1 MRTII
6 KSICSSIFLISVCTF
21 TTFAINESNINKI
34 HRDEL
39 KCIYEKQENINGIFS
54 IQTKEIDE
62 DSEFFKADIKY
73 PYLKVKQQCLY
84 KQNIHNREIEI
95 INKTISDDILKFKEE
110 IKSYSKSYKEEYEKN
125 PNKNEYTKYKYE
137 AYTNYEVK
145 YNKNNIISIPVVYY
159 QFTGGAHGMSELKTY
174 NYDLVTGQEIQLK
187 DLFKEDCSYK
197 DIINKEVQDNIS
209 KNPQDYF
216 KGDDGFKGISE
227 NQKFYIEENGIVV
240 YFGQYEIAPYSTGIP
255 EFKIQWEKISHCLRK
270 PLN

>member
-1 MRTII
+1 MKNIT
-6 KSICSSIFLISVCTF
+6 KSIYSSIFLVSICTF
-21 TTFAINESNINKI
+21 TTFANNESNINKS
-34 HRDEL
+34 HTYSL
-39 KCIYEKQENINGIFS
+39 KYVHENQANINEIFN
-54 IQTKEIDE
+54 IQTKEINE

-84 KQNIHNREIEI
+84 KQNTHNREIEI

-110 IKSYSKSYKEEYEKN
+110 IKVYSKSYKDEYEKN
-125 PNKNEYTKYKYE
+125 PNKDEYTKYKYE
-137 AYTNYEVK
+137 AYTNYEIK

-174 NYDLVTGQEIQLK
+174 NYDLVKGKEIQLK
-187 DLFKEDCSYK
+187 DLFKEDCRYK
-197 DIINKEVQDNIS
+197 DIINKEIQDNIE
-209 KNPQDYF
+209 KNQQDYF
-216 KGDDGFKGISE
+216 KGYDGFKGISE

-255 EFKIQWEKISHCLRK
+255 EFKIPWDKISDCLKK